1 VRFASPEGVAYD
13 FARVPRTLDLVA
25 TFPDDFAED
34 CRASPL
40 PGPGQILGA
49 SETCGVNFSP
59 DGQILFLNIQYPGVT
74 LAISG
79 PWQRGAL

>member
-1 VRFASPEGVAYD
+1 LRAS
-13 FARVPRTLDLVA
+13 PRTLDLVA
-25 TFPDDFAED
+25 AFPDDFEED

-40 PGPGQILGA
+40 PGPGEVIGA

-74 LAISG
+74 LAITG